1 MAAAKGGAWQQSLV
15 ETAGALTLNQMAL
28 ALLPLVAASLI
39 SKLAR
44 SSANLWARLLD
55 AGVLSPLKEMLPL
68 LLFARVLTIWFASLS
83 IVLQRL
89 RPVRADLDRPT
100 LACSDSLTRATL
112 LLRQVIFGY
121 NAIGNVSFSFA
132 QALEATYESLW
143 IVLAVRIV
151 LSVKDIVLSEYANGT
166 MEGKRENNSI
176 GFMRFVESV
185 KWFLSLVG
193 WAVGVFNILVGAWG
207 FNVVPLLS
215 SLTAS
220 SLIIGLAAQPLLA
233 NALAGLAVFSS
244 RQVVP
249 GDHIQLLTAAGGVA
263 IDGFVEVIGPTTT
276 IIRDREDSLVYI
288 NNKSMS
294 EMIVRNLSRTV
305 VASKQGADPS
315 TDSETEDLRSKTR
328 FGGLISQIDD
338 LSTHTKKS
346 APPPSPTILR
356 PVYCLSVYRND
367 RRRKGEHRPSV
378 RRKQTVR
385 IFRYDQVVRSRTHPK
400 RYVYE

>member
-1 MAAAKGGAWQQSLV
+1 MLHKILSPLLSTQLGIIGNHLFLMIMRMTNNLLRTRNPAPVRWARQPTRRRGRSKIAPLSVRCQSAPAGADILSEIVQDVGAKSVSVFPQLIAAAKGGAWQQSLV

-294 EMIVRNLSRTV
+294 EMIVRNLSQTV
-305 VASKQGADPS
+305 VASK
-315 TDSETEDLRSKTR
+315 
-328 FGGLISQIDD
+328 
-338 LSTHTKKS
+338 
-346 APPPSPTILR
+346 
-356 PVYCLSVYRND
+356 
-367 RRRKGEHRPSV
+367 
-378 RRKQTVR
+378 
-385 IFRYDQVVRSRTHPK
+385 
-400 RYVYE
+400 